1 MKRPRLVVLI
11 SGTGS
16 NLQAI
21 IDAIEAEALP
31 MDLVGVISSNPE
43 ALGLDRARQHG
54 VPSECVDHKRFTARA
69 EFDQTL
75 GARIDPLAPD
85 WIALAGFM
93 RILTPEFVKRY
104 AGRLLN
110 IHPSLLP
117 AYPGL
122 NTHERVLAAG
132 ETQHGATVHLVTPEL
147 DAGPTLL
154 QEAVDIEPTDTP
166 ETLRDKVQR
175 VEHRLYPKALAML
188 ARGGLEP
195 AASEANLRSRSHWAR
210 SSGPR

>member
-1 MKRPRLVVLI
+1 MTRPRLVVLI
-11 SGTGS
+11 SGAGS

-21 IDAIEAEALP
+21 IDAIEAGTLP
-31 MDLVGVISSNPE
+31 MDLVGVLASNPE
-43 ALGLDRARQHG
+43 ALGLGRARRHG
-54 VPSECVDHKRFTARA
+54 IHAACVDHRGFAARA
-69 EFDQTL
+69 EFDQAL
-75 GARIDPLAPD
+75 AAHIDPLAPD

-93 RILTPEFVKRY
+93 RILTPGFVARY

-122 NTHERVLAAG
+122 HTHERVLAAG

-154 QEAVDIEPTDTP
+154 QEAIAVEATDTP
-166 ETLRDKVQR
+166 ETLHKKVQQ
-175 VEHRLYPKALAML
+175 VEHRLYPRALAML
-188 ARGGLEP
+188 ARGEVEP
-195 AASEANLRSRSHWAR
+195 ALPQSGQQPRSTT
-210 SSGPR
+210 